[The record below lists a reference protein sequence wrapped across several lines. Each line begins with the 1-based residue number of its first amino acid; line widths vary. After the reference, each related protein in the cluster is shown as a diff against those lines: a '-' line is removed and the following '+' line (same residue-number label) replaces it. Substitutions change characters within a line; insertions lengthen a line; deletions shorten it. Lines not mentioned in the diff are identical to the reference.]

1 MLMKNTHIRAL
12 DRFFESA
19 MGKGHT
25 PFAIMDQ
32 MLEQTTPHGNGN
44 EFTVYKM
51 TPVRYRVEEQPN
63 GSVHYNIIEDDREST
78 EG

>member
-1 MLMKNTHIRAL
+1 
-12 DRFFESA
+12 
-19 MGKGHT
+19 
-25 PFAIMDQ
+25 
-32 MLEQTTPHGNGN
+32 
-44 EFTVYKM
+44 M